1 MRHPFRSLMTL
12 SNSRSFGTLATPA
25 LIAFSSLIAG
35 CSDDAV
41 EPPVVPAGTLALTD
55 ANNFT
60 TLESKL
66 HISSVS
72 VAAETDLT
80 IKWDKIEKDIQCHD
94 VDAAADIDQVNFLRF
109 ANRTKEEVAQL
120 LDSGSPGSEDLV
132 APAPFVYEPNGS
144 KTTMKL
150 SDFVANGTEL
160 DPEEHFKQDDKTVY
174 MLLFQ
179 KGTSTGQGA
188 RSMLFV
194 DPGTN
199 SEDTVEAPSNAD
211 CSLLSY
217 SASLSDLEALDMPK
231 EGPWRVD
238 WTGVK
243 TNGQGTKLERAQI
256 DRLMLGF
263 YAGKD
268 VAFLEENFLDLEIIP
283 TDAYELKLDA
293 TSHAS
298 LESAKN
304 TKTGAAFSGFGTEEG
319 TWIMGL
325 FCDACSSP
333 APFVVTVLKPE

>member
-1 MRHPFRSLMTL
+1 MRHPYRSLMTPL
-12 SNSRSFGTLATPA
+12 TSRSFGAFATPA
-25 LIAFSSLIAG
+25 LIAFSSFIVA
-35 CSDDAV
+35 CSDDPAASTAT
-41 EPPVVPAGTLALTD
+41 PPGTITLTD

-60 TLESKL
+60 TIESKL

-80 IKWDKIEKDIQCHD
+80 IKWDKIAKDIQCHD

-109 ANRTKEEVAQL
+109 ANQTKESVSEL
-120 LDSGSPGSEDLV
+120 LDNGSPGSDDLV
-132 APAPFVYEPNGS
+132 APAPFIYEPNGT

-150 SDFVANGTEL
+150 SDFVANGTQL
-160 DPEEHFKQDDKTVY
+160 DPEEHFKQDDTTVY

-194 DPGTN
+194 DPGSG
-199 SEDTVEAPSNAD
+199 SEDTVEAPSNED

-217 SASLSDLEALDMPK
+217 SASLSDLEPLSMPK
-231 EGPWRVD
+231 AGPWRVD

-243 TNGQGTKLERAQI
+243 TNGQGTKLQRAKI
-256 DRLMLGF
+256 DRLMIGF
-263 YAGKD
+263 YKD
-268 VAFLEENFLDLEIIP
+268 LTVADLEEQFLDLEMIP

-293 TSHAS
+293 VSHAS
-298 LESAKN
+298 LGSAKN
-304 TKTGAAFSGFGTEEG
+304 TKSGDAFAGFGTEEG

-333 APFVVTVLKPE
+333 APFVVTILQPE